1 VPLKTIIAQHCTSI
15 EISRIANLLL
25 CQHLQVAGARWA
37 GTKKRIDESSD
48 DEAPA
53 LPAVD
58 AAQHADSED
67 CSEDTH
73 VSSQEETHQHTE
85 QEVVEQQSQQQ
96 SKQPE
101 PMQHASASKEGVSTK
116 ALVRC
121 TKRVLRAAPGGQ
133 LRQKK
138 LEKRVLDLLE
148 LQRGSS
154 ERKQTRKALL
164 AALETSRK
172 FSVSDGIVS
181 PS

>member
-1 VPLKTIIAQHCTSI
+1 MLVPLKTIIAQHCTSV
-15 EISRIANLLL
+15 EISHIANLLR
-25 CQHLQVAGARWA
+25 CWHLQVAGARWA

-85 QEVVEQQSQQQ
+85 QEVVEQQRQQ

-101 PMQHASASKEGVSTK
+101 PAQHASASKEGVSTK

-164 AALETSRK
+164 AALETSEK
-172 FSVSDGIVS
+172 FNVSDGIVS
-181 PS
+181 L

>member
-1 VPLKTIIAQHCTSI
+1 M
-15 EISRIANLLL
+15 
-25 CQHLQVAGARWA
+25 
-37 GTKKRIDESSD
+37 
-48 DEAPA
+48 
-53 LPAVD
+53 
-58 AAQHADSED
+58 
-67 CSEDTH
+67 
-73 VSSQEETHQHTE
+73 SSQEETHQHTE

-101 PMQHASASKEGVSTK
+101 PAQHASASKEGVSTK

-148 LQRGSS
+148 MQRGSS

-164 AALETSRK
+164 AALETSKK
-172 FSVSDGIVS
+172 FKVSDGIVS
-181 PS
+181 L